1 MSRPVSRSVSSS
13 SSDTVIEPEPECA
26 SDTTLSDGEDD
37 QDSSPA
43 NSQFPAYPIHLL
55 SACSAAD
62 RAMCQYTQPLVVEK
76 TDGRRGELYTPRP
89 TPVDA
94 DGDGCGYGVQQ
105 CHVQQR
111 GACRECC

>member
-105 CHVQQR
+105 RHVQQR
-111 GACRECC
+111 GACCEC

>member
-26 SDTTLSDGEDD
+26 SDTTLSDGESD
-37 QDSSPA
+37 QDSSLV

-76 TDGRRGELYTPRP
+76 TDGRRGELYTRRP
-89 TPVDA
+89 TQVDA
-94 DGDGCGYGVQQ
+94 DGGGCGHGMQQ
-105 CHVQQR
+105 RHVQQR
-111 GACRECC
+111 GACRGC

>member
-62 RAMCQYTQPLVVEK
+62 RAMCQYTQPLVAEK

-94 DGDGCGYGVQQ
+94 DGDRCGYGVQQ

-111 GACRECC
+111 GACREG